1 MTNADAAYGS
11 WGRPQSDP
19 RARVARLRWRDGE
32 FPSDRPVLPF
42 GNGRSYG
49 DSCLARAG
57 TLIDLRGLDR
67 FIAFDDDTGLLR
79 CEAGV
84 LLSDILA
91 AFVPRGWFLPV
102 TPGTRFVTLGG
113 AIANDVHGKNHHRAG
128 SFGHHVRRL
137 ELLRSDGTRRIC
149 SPQEND
155 DWFAATI
162 GGCGLTGVVLWAE
175 IALQRVPG
183 PAMEVDTRRFSSI
196 DEFLALSRAA
206 HNSHDYTVA
215 WIDALSPGRDGARG
229 LFFRSNFAADQRPVA
244 APRPKPGLPFTPPVS
259 LLPKAAVGLF
269 NTAIRRWP
277 RRARQYVHYE
287 RSFYPLDAMP
297 HWNRLFGR
305 KGFYQYQ
312 CVVPYAAA
320 AAIGELIA
328 RVARAGEGSF
338 LSVLKV
344 FGDHKPAGWLSF
356 PRPGLTLALDFPD
369 RGERTLALLDTL
381 DEITG
386 AAGGAVY
393 PAKDA
398 RMDARTFQRGFPS
411 WRRLEAYRDPAICS
425 DFWRRVA
432 GLQPGEQPCAKS

>member
-1 MTNADAAYGS
+1 MTNANAAYRS
-11 WGRPQSDP
+11 WGRPQSE
-19 RARVARLRWRDGE
+19 AGKRVVRLWWRDQA
-32 FPSDRPVLPF
+32 FPADRPALPF

-49 DSCLARAG
+49 DSCLAREGA
-57 TLIDLRGLDR
+57 LIDLRGLDR
-67 FIAFDDDTGLLR
+67 FISFDDDTGLLR

-91 AFVPRGWFLPV
+91 HFVPKGWFLPV

-137 ELLRSDGTRRIC
+137 ELLRSDGTRIAC
-149 SPQEND
+149 SPNESA

-162 GGCGLTGVVLWAE
+162 GGCGLTGVILWAE
-175 IALQRVPG
+175 IALRRVPG
-183 PAMEVDTRRFSSI
+183 PAMEVDTLRFSGV
-196 DEFLALSRAA
+196 DEFLELSRAS
-206 HNSHDYTVA
+206 HNSHEYTVA
-215 WIDALSPGRDGARG
+215 WIDALNPGRDGARG

-259 LLPKAAVGLF
+259 LLPKPAVRLF
-269 NTAIRRWP
+269 NTATRRWP
-277 RRARQYVHYE
+277 RRSRQYVHYE
-287 RSFYPLDAMP
+287 RSFYPLDAVP
-297 HWNRLFGR
+297 NWNRLFGR
-305 KGFYQYQ
+305 RGFYQYQ
-312 CVVPYAAA
+312 CVVPYSAAE
-320 AAIGELIA
+320 AIGELIA

-344 FGDHKPAGWLSF
+344 FGDHKPVGWLSF

-369 RGERTLALLDTL
+369 RGERTLKLLDTL
-381 DEITG
+381 DEIT
-386 AAGGAVY
+386 AEAGGAVY

-398 RMDARTFQRGFPS
+398 RMDAQTFQRGFPS
-411 WRRLEAYRDPAICS
+411 WRRLEDYRDPAICS

-432 GLQPGEQPCAKS
+432 VPQPI